1 MLNADA
7 LVARHGVCF
16 VLRSPEVGDV
26 GGVDLVLIEQVDGGV
41 LIADAVVMGAAVG
54 LEHGWVRDRHAVVCC
69 AYYSRSD
76 PRATR
81 VVTTLPIVCLILDQL
96 DASMDALPKV
106 VCESDAD
113 SNGEGDGEELLHGRI
128 SDGRKCSRRPKWR

>member
-54 LEHGWVRDRHAVVCC
+54 LEHG
-69 AYYSRSD
+69 
-76 PRATR
+76 
-81 VVTTLPIVCLILDQL
+81 
-96 DASMDALPKV
+96 
-106 VCESDAD
+106 
-113 SNGEGDGEELLHGRI
+113 
-128 SDGRKCSRRPKWR
+128 

>member
-54 LEHGWVRDRHAVVCC
+54 LEHVEMRDRHAVVCC
-69 AYYSRSD
+69 AYYKGSAADLLLSQGQSCNCTLSD
-76 PRATR
+76 
-81 VVTTLPIVCLILDQL
+81 VICCE
-96 DASMDALPKV
+96 DAYGQ
-106 VCESDAD
+106 
-113 SNGEGDGEELLHGRI
+113 GEND
-128 SDGRKCSRRPKWR
+128 